1 MKFKKGFLIIF
12 FMLSIEYAHPQ
23 NDTSSALISNATS
36 YFVDDTLILQSNSF
50 SLLDSFKNEKI
61 LQTFFNKT
69 YSLPGLSNTILLS
82 NQAIERNLPFLKQI
96 KPAIVYN
103 NSWKAFYIIGILIFI
118 ALIRLLNPRNFES
131 ATSIMFDILFISSI
145 KNFNDTKFTW
155 VTFHLFIVYILS
167 FSLIL
172 TQFFEYNQLFN
183 NIEYYN
189 LVWIVSLIIF
199 IIYLIKFIIYFIV
212 GYLLNDLNSS
222 TKMVVNIIQISN
234 FLGFV
239 LILFAMFYIYVNALQ
254 LTQTIFFAMVGIF
267 FTAIL
272 YRIFRYLTN
281 QISNSTLPFFYLFIY
296 LCALEISPW
305 LIFIKILNSYLS

>member
-1 MKFKKGFLIIF
+1 MEFKKSFLIMF
-12 FMLSIEYAHPQ
+12 FMLSIVCAFAQ
-23 NDTSSALISNATS
+23 KDTSSAPISNSTN
-36 YFVDDTLILQSNSF
+36 YFVNDTLISQSNSF

-61 LQTFFNKT
+61 IQSFFNKT
-69 YSLPGLSNTILLS
+69 SSLPGLSNTILQS
-82 NQAIERNLPFLKQI
+82 NQAIERDLPFLKQI

-131 ATSIMFDILFISSI
+131 ATSIMFDILFLSSI
-145 KNFNDTKFTW
+145 KNFNDSKFTW

-199 IIYLIKFIIYFIV
+199 IIYLIKCIIYFIV

-239 LILFAMFYIYVNALQ
+239 LILFALFYIYVNTLQ

-272 YRIFRYLTN
+272 YRLFRYLTN